1 MYFGLYITFDLIT
14 DDSNLRHSKSSVLPL
29 CKAHERLLQGIS
41 FSLAVLAE
49 TAEKF
54 RFCDVQKVNP
64 RDRPC
69 GDHCWSLG
77 VI

>member
-1 MYFGLYITFDLIT
+1 MYFGLTFDLIT
-14 DDSNLRHSKSSVLPL
+14 DDSNLRHSRSSVLPL
-29 CKAHERLLQGIS
+29 HKACERILLEIS

-54 RFCDVQKVNP
+54 RCCDVQKVKP

-69 GDHCWSLG
+69 GDHCWSPT